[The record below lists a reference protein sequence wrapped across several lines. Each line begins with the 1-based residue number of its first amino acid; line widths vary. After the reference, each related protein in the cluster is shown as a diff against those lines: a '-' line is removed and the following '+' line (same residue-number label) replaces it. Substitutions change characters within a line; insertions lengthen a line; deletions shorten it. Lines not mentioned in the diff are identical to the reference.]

1 MAVQAIRVLIV
12 DDHSIVRK
20 GIRAV
25 LAGEEDIAV
34 VGEAGDGQQAIE
46 QAEKLRPDVILMDL
60 MMPKLDGMEATRQ
73 VAIRQLGARVL
84 VLTSFAAD
92 EQVFP
97 AIKAGALGYLLKDSE
112 SDELVHA
119 IRQVYDGKST
129 LDPSIA
135 RKVLHELSHEPD
147 HPPIAQRL
155 TEREVAVLKLLA
167 QGLSNREI
175 ADRLMVSQ
183 TTVHTH
189 VSSILSKLHLATRT
203 RAALFALRE
212 GIASLEESDEYAGTD
227 AADILV

>member
-1 MAVQAIRVLIV
+1 MPEPTIRVLIA
-12 DDHSIVRK
+12 DDHAIVRK

-34 VGEAGDGQQAIE
+34 VGEAGDGQQAIA

-60 MMPKLDGMEATRQ
+60 LMSKLDGLEAMRQ
-73 VAIRQLGARVL
+73 IAARQIGARVI
-84 VLTSFAAD
+84 VLTSSATD
-92 EQVFP
+92 DQVFP
-97 AIKAGALGYLLKDSE
+97 ALQAGALGYLLKDSE
-112 SDELVHA
+112 SEELDHA
-119 IRQVYDGKST
+119 IRQVHQGQST

-135 RKVLHELSHEPD
+135 RKVLRELNHESED
-147 HPPIAQRL
+147 PPAAQGL
-155 TEREVAVLKLLA
+155 TERERAVLQLLA

-183 TTVHTH
+183 PTVHTH

-212 GIASLEESDEYAGTD
+212 GIATLEECAGN
-227 AADILV
+227 A